1 MKKEKILMQ
10 ARCEVGFLKT
20 KIWDLEKDLGVLKF
34 LKEFWGIQFLKAFR
48 NLNQNIRTQ

>member
-1 MKKEKILMQ
+1 MQ

-20 KIWDLEKDLGVLKF
+20 KIWNLKKDLGVIQF
-34 LKEFWGIQFLKAFR
+34 LKEFWGIQFLKVFW